1 MPAQP
6 PPSTTP
12 RRTMQ
17 QIIHCVEEALSAH
30 QEDESPEHVL
40 ADLEQAQHLI
50 GVVISTIKSGKR
62 FV

>member
-1 MPAQP
+1 MPI
-6 PPSTTP
+6 STTP

-30 QEDESPEHVL
+30 QELESQEHVL
-40 ADLEQAQHLI
+40 ADLRQARELLSVAI
-50 GVVISTIKSGKR
+50 AAVEAGKR